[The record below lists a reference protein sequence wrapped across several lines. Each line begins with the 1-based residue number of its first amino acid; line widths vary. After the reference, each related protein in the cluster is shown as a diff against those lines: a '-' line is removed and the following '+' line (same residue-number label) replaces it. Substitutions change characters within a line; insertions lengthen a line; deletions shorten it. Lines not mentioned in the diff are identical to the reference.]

1 MHTSSGK
8 KLLGTIFGPVFAV
21 AIALFV
27 ASLFPFG
34 HTRAS
39 NPAGTGDE
47 VLVAAND
54 PGTYGGHLVVALRSE
69 PKTLNPVLSNDVPSR
84 EVIRQMTADLIH
96 INRYSQQSEPALAK
110 SWSVSSDGLHYVLQ
124 LRRGLRFSDGVPMD
138 ADDVLFSFK
147 VYLDEKVN
155 APQRDSFVVANK
167 PVAVQKT
174 GPYSV
179 TFDLAQPYASAERLF
194 DSVAILPRHLLEGP
208 YSEGKLAR
216 TWSLGTA
223 PGEIAGLGP
232 FRLKQYVP
240 GQRITLERNPYYWKV
255 DRNKNRLPYLE
266 EITFLFVGTE
276 DAEVLRFE
284 AGETDIINRVS
295 AENYSVLEKEQISHG
310 FRLFDLGPGLEYNF
324 LLLNLNSN
332 LPSNDNE
339 IRHKQ
344 AWFREVRFRQAISS
358 AIDRDGINRIV
369 YHGRGSPILTH
380 VPPGNRLW
388 VDEKIPHTARSLD
401 RSRELLKSA
410 GFSWRSDGTL
420 IDNHGAKVEFSIIA
434 SASSSERTQ
443 MATMIQ
449 QDLKELG
456 IRAQVVPLEFRAML
470 DRVLQTHN
478 YEAAVMGL
486 GEADVDPNSQLN
498 VWLSSGDDHFWDLGE
513 TQPATAWEAEM
524 DRLMKQQM
532 STLTAKDRKRL
543 YDRVQEIE
551 VEDVPLV
558 FLVSPNV
565 LVGAKIRVH
574 NFEPAIL
581 DSHTL
586 WNAEKLFLG
595 DEGKALK

>member
-8 KLLGTIFGPVFAV
+8 KHLGTIFGPVFAA

-155 APQRDSFVVANK
+155 APQRDSFVVASK

-174 GPYSV
+174 GPYSL

-194 DSVAILPRHLLEGP
+194 DSVAILPRHLLEAP

-295 AENYSVLEKEQISHG
+295 AENYAVLEKEQISHG

-565 LVGAKIRVH
+565 LVGTKIRVH

-586 WNAEKLFLG
+586 WNADKLFLG